1 MYVDISNH
9 AYNRWLEYCGNKKKT
24 QLAALVERHLYA
36 ALRQGAEL
44 EKEAV
49 QLEIN
54 RHIKAVVIPQKSG
67 GWKVLTF
74 YERRD
79 VMV

>member
-1 MYVDISNH
+1 MYIDISNH
-9 AYNRWLEYCGNKKKT
+9 AYERWREYCGHKKKA

-49 QLEIN
+49 QLDIN
-54 RHIKAVVIPQKSG
+54 QHIKAVVIPQKRG

-79 VMV
+79 VVV